1 MKIAVM
7 STLAGPEGIVPDSF
21 ETSPA
26 MLIVETDDAS
36 VSTVVV
42 SARPRDYVDK
52 IIETWCE
59 AVVCGVHIGQE
70 CFDHIADA
78 SITRYDGA
86 GLNVIEAAM
95 KADRG
100 TLPIIPEYEGGPG
113 CGGGGGECG
122 DGHCH

>member
-7 STLAGPEGIVPDSF
+7 STLPSPEGVVPDTF

-26 MLIVETDDAS
+26 LLIVETDDGS
-36 VSTVVV
+36 IGTIVCS
-42 SARPRDYVDK
+42 SKPGDYVNK

-70 CFDHIADA
+70 CFDPIADE

-100 TLPIIPEYEGGPG
+100 LLPIIPEYEGGPG

-122 DGHCH
+122 EGHCH

>member
-7 STLAGPEGIVPDSF
+7 SSLPSPEGIVPDTF
-21 ETSPA
+21 ETAPA
-26 MLIVETDDAS
+26 LLIVETDDNS
-36 VSTVVV
+36 ISTIVC
-42 SARPRDYVDK
+42 SSKPKDYVDK

-59 AVVCGVHIGQE
+59 AVVTGVHIGKE
-70 CFDHIADA
+70 CFDPIADE

-86 GLNVIEAAM
+86 GLNVLVAAR

-100 TLPIIPEYEGGPG
+100 LLPIIPEYEGGPG